1 MLLVC
6 CHSDSG
12 GEARGNPLVAG
23 DEDIESEEEVSATPS
38 LGLAHTL
45 SEEKSPRRGSARL
58 KAVKDV
64 ELTESE
70 SDTDHAVPDPAN
82 QGSQATKIK
91 MSGEFAFDEPLIPSV
106 ATPLPV
112 AVPEPGKPK
121 GTGVGGGLLLSFGPS
136 QQQPVEVEEEV
147 QKKEKERVKRKKKG
161 KRAVRGEEGPPQ
173 ASETL
178 DLDSWLGDDGQ
189 GATVSKVSAAT
200 RPLSQGFT
208 LAVGGVEGAVHLSD
222 LAALWCGFPSHYLS

>member
-1 MLLVC
+1 M
-6 CHSDSG
+6 
-12 GEARGNPLVAG
+12 
-23 DEDIESEEEVSATPS
+23 
-38 LGLAHTL
+38 
-45 SEEKSPRRGSARL
+45 L

-70 SDTDHAVPDPAN
+70 SDTDHAVPDLAK

-91 MSGEFAFDEPLIPSV
+91 MSGEFAFDEPLIPSA

-121 GTGVGGGLLLSFGPS
+121 GTGGGLLLSFGPS

-147 QKKEKERVKRKKKG
+147 QKKEKERGKRKKKG

-189 GATVSKVSAAT
+189 GATVSKVSTAT
-200 RPLSQGFT
+200 CPLWQCFT
-208 LAVGGVEGAVHLSD
+208 LARGGVEGAVHLSH